1 MPLSLYNNLLFDHID
16 EFEFFRF
23 KGPWHSAVVIIT
35 PDLHVLKRNCP
46 SSLCVSAQQRSFNFN
61 KKKNLATKDF
71 HLLNLSKKAKSNLIE
86 FH

>member
-1 MPLSLYNNLLFDHID
+1 MDLNFS
-16 EFEFFRF
+16 EFFRF
-23 KGPWHSAVVIIT
+23 KGSRHSAVVIIA

-61 KKKNLATKDF
+61 KKKQFGKKGLPFTKSF
-71 HLLNLSKKAKSNLIE
+71 KRKAKSNLIE